1 MKTDSKQLFQGLMSD
16 LRLSESREEKEA
28 IVFWLL
34 EHELKL
40 SRAKIMAGEMILAD
54 VPHLYTLIS
63 RLNKNE
69 PIQYVLGESEFYGRK
84 YFVSPDVLIPRPET
98 EQLVKEIVDRVSAK
112 NISILDIGTGSG
124 CIAISLAL
132 ELNKANVFGTDV
144 SPAAL
149 AVAEKNA
156 TILQASAQFSIH
168 NILADELPLSNL
180 DVVVSNP
187 PYIPLSDKDTL
198 SKNVSDFE
206 PAMALFVDGQDPLM
220 FYKAI
225 ANHAQRSL
233 RKSGLLI
240 TEIHQSYGHETASVF
255 LSAGF
260 KNVSVIKDLFGKDRF
275 VSGMKP

>member
-1 MKTDSKQLFQGLMSD
+1 MSD

-275 VSGMKP
+275 VSGMKS